1 MKPTVSSRFQRE
13 GLGGNIGKALEVEQA
28 RCHRVRQSMHALISD
43 VQYYVM
49 FEVLEP
55 SWNEFE
61 CKLSHNAAND
71 DLDSIIAGHENYM
84 NSVIEK
90 ALLGTKSQVLQRS
103 LQLIFDSVQKFKS
116 HTFKLYEAIED
127 ASRVRKSDQRRILER
142 EMNQQGGVDFGES
155 KEGEDYLSEDFVTGA
170 KESLDSIENEFQKHV
185 DGFLKLLPL
194 QTHVDTSFLSFRL
207 EATFRQGA

>member
-1 MKPTVSSRFQRE
+1 
-13 GLGGNIGKALEVEQA
+13 
-28 RCHRVRQSMHALISD
+28 MHALISD

-61 CKLSHNAAND
+61 CKLSHNAANG
-71 DLDSIIAGHENYM
+71 DLDSIIAGHENYL

-127 ASRVRKSDQRRILER
+127 ASRVRKSDQRRIVER
-142 EMNQQGGVDFGES
+142 EMNQQWGVDFGES